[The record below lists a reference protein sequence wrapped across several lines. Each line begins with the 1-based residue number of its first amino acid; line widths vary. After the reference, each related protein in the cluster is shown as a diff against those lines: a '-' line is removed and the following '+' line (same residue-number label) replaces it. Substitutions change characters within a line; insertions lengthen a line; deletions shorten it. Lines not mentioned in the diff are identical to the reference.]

1 MGIKTVTPHTP
12 ILNGAALR
20 KTITILN
27 FIQNQMK
34 TNKLTVAH
42 DIVGRYVSPEATVS
56 EIHSEG
62 VLCVSSPDH
71 EGWGET
77 TPDW

>member
-1 MGIKTVTPHTP
+1 MNK
-12 ILNGAALR
+12 
-20 KTITILN
+20 
-27 FIQNQMK
+27 
-34 TNKLTVAH
+34 KLTTA
-42 DIVGRYVSPEATVS
+42 DRFPIGVGSYVSPEAKVS

-62 VLCVSSPDH
+62 VLCVSSPDS

>member
-1 MGIKTVTPHTP
+1 M
-12 ILNGAALR
+12 
-20 KTITILN
+20 KTI
-27 FIQNQMK
+27 
-34 TNKLTVAH
+34 KLTVAKTSL
-42 DIVGRYVSPEATVS
+42 GGGNYVSPEATVS

-62 VLCVSSPDH
+62 VLCVSSPDS